1 MFLFPQIVLEPI
13 LDHSRSLGSLGCLE
27 GLLQKPNVPKPV
39 CFEVRGMSR
48 IPALR
53 FGRKG
58 LVATKNDDDLSR
70 STTVSWRKHR
80 KRTEDR
86 SVLVCQFSQS
96 RFGRML
102 CFWAADYCIPS
113 LSWLLVKTLAPNEPQ
128 NSW

>member
-1 MFLFPQIVLEPI
+1 MF
-13 LDHSRSLGSLGCLE
+13 
-27 GLLQKPNVPKPV
+27 PKPV

-70 STTVSWRKHR
+70 STTVSWRKYR

-86 SVLVCQFSQS
+86 SVLVWQFKEFKVKVWQD
-96 RFGRML
+96 
-102 CFWAADYCIPS
+102 A
-113 LSWLLVKTLAPNEPQ
+113 LLLG
-128 NSW
+128 S